1 MKLLLTFVLL
11 LFSLSASNAQSV
23 TAEFY
28 SANQA
33 SGSSEFPLYE
43 GILTTSGDTYLFGTD
58 NQITLTNPVSFSV
71 SNGLKMVGAIQFTQG
86 LTANVYNY
94 KGRQMVSSDLKYADP
109 SDETIQLTTLDTG
122 EFILRDNVANFSF
135 FTSSGE
141 REFTYSNSSESSG
154 GELPS
159 EISVSSDGVLK
170 VAYNPVIQFQN
181 NRGSRISIING
192 DREGNEIFY
201 SRNRVITR
209 LRVLPDNHILSVI
222 TEDGGGSKKMHLFD
236 RFGNLLFEME
246 PDIDVTDFN
255 VSDDGGF
262 ITLYSGNRVQVY
274 RTATVERLGSAT
286 SRSRIMQAAYF
297 PEENLI
303 LTIGGRESGQQI
315 ESPEITAINIQKRQ
329 IERTELNGTISFI
342 DSSKITISKAGVS
355 NYRIEGINRPIRVTA
370 RF

>member
-1 MKLLLTFVLL
+1 MKLLLTLVLL
-11 LFSLSASNAQSV
+11 LFSLSALNAQSV

-28 SANQA
+28 SGNQA
-33 SGSSEFPLYE
+33 SGSSEFPLYK
-43 GILTTSGDTYLFGTD
+43 GVLTTSGDTFLFGTD

-86 LTANVYNY
+86 LTANVFNY
-94 KGRQMVSSDLKYADP
+94 KGRQVVSSDLEYADP
-109 SDETIQLTTLDTG
+109 SDETIHLTTLDTG

-135 FTSSGE
+135 FTPSGE
-141 REFTYSNSSESSG
+141 RKFTYSNSSESSG

-181 NRGSRISIING
+181 NRGSRISIITG
-192 DREGNEIFY
+192 DREGEEVFY
-201 SRNRVITR
+201 SQNRVITR
-209 LRVLPDNHILSVI
+209 LKVLPEDYLLSVI
-222 TEDGGGSKKMHLFD
+222 TEDDSGAKKIHLFD
-236 RFGNLLFEME
+236 RFGNSLFEME

-274 RTATVERLGSAT
+274 RTETVERLGSAT
-286 SRSRIMQAAYF
+286 SRSRIVQAAYF
-297 PEENLI
+297 PDENLI
-303 LTIGGRESGQQI
+303 LTLGGRESGRQI

-329 IERTELNGTISFI
+329 IERTELNGAISFR
-342 DSSKITISKAGVS
+342 DSSKIAISKDGGS
-355 NYRIEGINRPIRVTA
+355 NYRIEGINKPIRVTA
-370 RF
+370 KF